1 MKKQKI
7 AIEMFGHLRSYEV
20 VYPYL
25 EAHILRENECDIFI
39 HTWSEEEHSDP
50 SWHKSPDDEKVKKI
64 TNEKRLREL
73 YNPVSLEIEDNTI
86 ITYPGYFNAN
96 NNISLR
102 GMKAMS
108 HSQNRVN
115 RLRKEYAQ
123 NNNVEYD
130 LVIVLRPDVMP
141 LANLDL
147 SQYLDEFSYCANSTI
162 HFSSGAHQHSQSHK
176 KVTTPLASDLF
187 YIARPEI
194 LDRFFELKDNN
205 FERFYVEFTKVNK
218 GGISAPEASFLEALT
233 QSGAIPRFYEFPY
246 AVIRTTGNN
255 HLKANMDVISDF
267 ERTLPLPSFLKG
279 EERRMEH
286 SLTDFFFSKLNN
298 KKLEKVQK
306 QLNRIKRQVDSLNLK
321 LQRIKENR

>member
-1 MKKQKI
+1 MKL
-7 AIEMFGHLRSYEV
+7 AIQLFGHLRSYEQV
-20 VYPYL
+20 VPYL
-25 EAHILRENECDIFI
+25 KAHIVENFDCDIFI

-50 SWHKSPDDEKVKKI
+50 SWHKSPNDEKVKKL
-64 TNEKRLREL
+64 TNENKLRAL
-73 YNPVSLEIEDNTI
+73 YEPESLEIEDNTI

-96 NNISLR
+96 NNIALR

-108 HSQNRVN
+108 HSQSRVN

-176 KVTTPLASDLF
+176 KVATPLASDLF
-187 YIARPEI
+187 YIARPDT

-246 AVIRTTGNN
+246 AVIRTTGSN
-255 HLKANMDVISDF
+255 HLKANIETISDF
-267 ERTLPLPSFLKG
+267 AHTLPLPSYLKDG
-279 EERRMEH
+279 DGDVD
-286 SLTDFFFSKLNN
+286 SSFADIFFSKFDN

-306 QLNRIKRQVDSLNLK
+306 QLTRMKRQLDSLNLK